1 MSDGEMID
9 EDISPPPQ
17 QSQGF
22 NIADVLST
30 GSCSSIGQDSLDV
43 GDTSPHLEINRK
55 SDFSVDEASALE
67 NLKRL
72 YPFVDQNVSFNI
84 DFGYLLIS
92 ANSFATLL
100 ESD

>member
-1 MSDGEMID
+1 MID

-30 GSCSSIGQDSLDV
+30 GSCTSIGQDSLDA
-43 GDTSPHLEINRK
+43 GDASPHLEINRK
-55 SDFSVDEASALE
+55 SDFSVDEAIAIE

-72 YPFVDQNVSFNI
+72 YPFVDQNVSSYISFKYS
-84 DFGYLLIS
+84 FVS

-100 ESD
+100 EPN